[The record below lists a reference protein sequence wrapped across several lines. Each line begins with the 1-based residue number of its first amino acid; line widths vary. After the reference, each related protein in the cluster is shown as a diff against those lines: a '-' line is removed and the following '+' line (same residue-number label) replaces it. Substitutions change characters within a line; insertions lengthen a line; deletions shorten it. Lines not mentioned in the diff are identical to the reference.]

1 MSSALTEA
9 HDFEEGRWAPAY
21 NYEGKVA
28 RPGKKQTLESVVKE
42 ESQKT
47 VKIEKQ

>member
-28 RPGKKQTLESVVKE
+28 RPGEKQTLESVVKE